1 MDTNSSVSKIN
12 KSRYI
17 LKKYLESEWDVS
29 IIQDY
34 SDSEIEKLYRES
46 KPQNADIAF
55 GQASGCNFSLYH
67 RDIPMHKLHVIYY
80 NFPEIGKPSIKV
92 TKTCSDKI
100 KGLYKD
106 DIIQHEDSIIIILYD
121 PVPENLEKAIEE
133 LYNKG
138 QEELKIT
145 GLSEEIQQENLTL
158 EENQYTNQYFKNI
171 HIFHLDTL
179 SIDITLHKM
188 VPRHECIRDQPS
200 INSIL
205 ESCNARINQLPII
218 MRTDAMAKRLR
229 MTPGDICKITRN
241 TQNGG
246 EIVYYRVC
254 K

>member
-12 KSRYI
+12 KSRSI
-17 LKKYLESEWDVS
+17 LKKYLESEWDTS
-29 IIQDY
+29 TIQDY
-34 SDSEIEKLYRES
+34 SDNEIEKLYRIS
-46 KPQNADIAF
+46 KLQNAGISF
-55 GQASGCNFSLYH
+55 GHASGCNFSVYH
-67 RDIPMHKLHVIYY
+67 KKIPMHQLHVIYY

-106 DIIQHEDSIIIILYD
+106 NIIQQEDSIIIILYD
-121 PVPENLEKAIEE
+121 PVPENLEKSIEE

-138 QEELKIT
+138 QEEMKVV
-145 GLSEEIQQENLTL
+145 GLSEEIQNANTSLDDT
-158 EENQYTNQYFKNI
+158 QYTNQHFKNI

-179 SIDITLHKM
+179 SIDITLHRT
-188 VPRHECIRDQPS
+188 VPKHECIRDQPS
-200 INSIL
+200 INEVL
-205 ESCNARINQLPII
+205 ESCNARLNQLPAI

-229 MTPGDICKITRN
+229 MAPGDICKITRN

-246 EIVYYRVC
+246 EVVYYRVC